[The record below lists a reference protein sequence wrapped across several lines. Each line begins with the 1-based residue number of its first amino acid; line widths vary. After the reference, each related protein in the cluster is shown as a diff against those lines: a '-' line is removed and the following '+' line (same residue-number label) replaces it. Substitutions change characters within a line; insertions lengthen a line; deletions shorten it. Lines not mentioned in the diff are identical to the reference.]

1 MVRSCCSKYS
11 ARDLNRRIA
20 IERKERTADGM
31 GGVTE
36 VWLRE
41 ATVWAMWKPL
51 SGSEQYRAMRISPE
65 TRVKAVIRFRGDDN
79 GAPYYT
85 ANDRII
91 FRGRTYNIEAVID
104 VDGDQEWLE
113 LSLVEGKPS

>member
-11 ARDLNRRIA
+11 ARDLRHRVS
-20 IERKERTADGM
+20 IERKTRTADGM
-31 GGVTE
+31 GGFTE
-36 VWLRE
+36 AWASIAL
-41 ATVWAMWKPL
+41 VWAMWKPL

-65 TRVKAVIRFRGDDN
+65 TRVKAVIRFRGDAN

-85 ANDRII
+85 ANDRIT

-113 LSLVEGKPS
+113 LALVEGKPS

>member
-51 SGSEQYRAMRISPE
+51 SGSEQYRAMREKLPKEGKRVSTSMGDATVVGGNPLQE
-65 TRVKAVIRFRGDDN
+65 TV
-79 GAPYYT
+79 
-85 ANDRII
+85 
-91 FRGRTYNIEAVID
+91 
-104 VDGDQEWLE
+104 
-113 LSLVEGKPS
+113 LVELESETTVELPLSEVTIIKP